1 MAFIQECFVRNPKN
15 KFRQIVELVRL
26 GYRAMY
32 MVWRNNIEG
41 ANLVCEGQTWHC
53 TDSDNK
59 PWCID
64 CGTNEE
70 MFLAIA
76 ALRDDTD
83 YMQWFICGDNESMF
97 KVDKPDMSVEKYI
110 HEYMDEWDT
119 EGYRKATAEE
129 IVEHFK
135 EENYDNRTNSR
146 SY

>member
-1 MAFIQECFVRNPKN
+1 MAFIQECFVRNPEN
-15 KFRQIVELVRL
+15 KFRLIVELELL
-26 GYRAMY
+26 GYRSMY

-64 CGTNEE
+64 CGTNEG
-70 MFLAIA
+70 MFLALA

-83 YMQWFICGDNESMF
+83 RNQYFVDDVAGVWERSESELPSKYMQLYG
-97 KVDKPDMSVEKYI
+97 
-110 HEYMDEWDT
+110 H
-119 EGYRKATAEE
+119 KATAEE

-135 EENYDNRTNSR
+135 DKQS
-146 SY
+146 

>member
-1 MAFIQECFVRNPKN
+1 MAFIQECFVRNPEN
-15 KFRQIVELVRL
+15 KFRLIAELTRL
-26 GYRAMY
+26 GYQAMY
-32 MVWRNNIEG
+32 MCWRNNIGG

-70 MFLAIA
+70 MFLSLA

-83 YMQWFICGDNESMF
+83 KNQWFVDDIAGVWERSESELTSKYMQLNG
-97 KVDKPDMSVEKYI
+97 
-110 HEYMDEWDT
+110 H
-119 EGYRKATAEE
+119 KATAEE

-135 EENYDNRTNSR
+135 DTQS
-146 SY
+146 

>member
-1 MAFIQECFVRNPKN
+1 MAFIQHCFIRKN
-15 KFRQIVELVRL
+15 TPELREKL
-26 GYRAMY
+26 EEIGRKLLFSARYGYRKELFTM
-32 MVWRNNIEG
+32 RGERG
-41 ANLVCEGQTWHC
+41 LVQAYNGLASTK
-53 TDSDNK
+53 TI
-59 PWCID
+59 ID

-70 MFLAIA
+70 MFLALA

-110 HEYMDEWDT
+110 HEYMDGWDT

-135 EENYDNRTNSR
+135 DK
-146 SY
+146 

>member
-1 MAFIQECFVRNPKN
+1 MAFIQECFVRNPEN
-15 KFRQIVELVRL
+15 KFRLIVELERL

-32 MVWRNNIEG
+32 MIWRNNIEG

-59 PWCID
+59 PWCVD

-70 MFLAIA
+70 MFLALA

-83 YMQWFICGDNESMF
+83 RNQWFIDDISGVWERSESGL
-97 KVDKPDMSVEKYI
+97 PSKYMQLNG
-110 HEYMDEWDT
+110 H
-119 EGYRKATAEE
+119 KATAEE

-135 EENYDNRTNSR
+135 DK
-146 SY
+146 